1 MQFRVREILLVST
14 MYDAFVLEE
23 DRGVSEL
30 ILSQYI
36 DLNLRFVPRITR
48 VSTAEEALSEL
59 ESRNFDLVL
68 TMARLS
74 DMDPVDFG
82 NHVKR
87 LHPDKPVVLLTVEML
102 SPDLL
107 ARFRR
112 AASIDRI
119 FYWLGDSKI
128 LLAIIKYVE
137 DAGNVHADT
146 ASGVQ
151 TLLVVEDNPKFYSMF
166 LPPLYTELMTQTQ
179 RLISESVNDY
189 QRLLRMRARPKL
201 LLAETYEEA
210 VRLFDKYKRN
220 VLGVISDVA
229 FSRDGQLD
237 QNAGLLLAETFRE
250 KLFDLPILLHS
261 ERGEAREEIGVEC
274 TFVDKRSPGLLTE
287 LRRFLLT
294 DLGFGDFVFR
304 DPDGRELYRACN
316 IQEFEKLLQTCPPD
330 SLRRHAARND
340 ISMWLRARTE
350 FAVAEQLRPTRVED
364 FSDIEGLRRHLH
376 DAIRALLNKN
386 RAGSIT
392 ELAAYAGD
400 VAASFIRIGGGS
412 LGGKARGIAFVNG
425 LLGDPSL
432 REKYP
437 TVRIGVPATFVVC
450 TDVYEEFLETNE
462 LHRTD
467 LEHAADETIAERF
480 LASRLG
486 EETLAQLERVVE
498 KIHTPLAVR
507 SSSVLEDSQSLP
519 FAGLYATYMLPNNDP
534 DPDGRLSQLADAV
547 KLVYASVFYRASRE
561 YIHNTNYRLEDEKMG
576 VIIQEVAGRRH
587 GDLFYPT
594 VSGVA
599 QSHNFYPTSPIRP
612 EDGIASVALG
622 LGKSI
627 VDGENIFRFC
637 PPFPRQNPPYSSP
650 AELMRT
656 TQHHFYALDLS
667 RPRLAVERD
676 ERFSLKRPGLKQARD
691 DGTLAYVAGS
701 YSAQDE
707 RIRRGITDTGPWVV
721 DFAGLRAGRPVPL
734 PEIVVDLLE
743 LGRSSFGA
751 EVEIEF
757 ALNLKEDG
765 DGSTTDTA
773 EFHFLQIRPL
783 VVGRETVEVAHEGDD
798 LDAAVCASNHAMGNG
813 LFQDMY
819 DVVYV
824 DPERFDVAA
833 TERIAQEI
841 GEVNATLKD
850 EDRRYI
856 LIGFGRWGTA
866 DRWLGIPVDWSQ
878 ISNALVI
885 VESDLGDFRVDPS
898 QGSHFFHNVIS
909 LKLGYFHIR
918 SPHAE
923 EYIRW
928 DWLDSQEVI
937 HEGRYIRHVRTASSL
952 VAKVDGRCARGVI
965 LSR

>member
-59 ESRNFDLVL
+59 ASRNFDLVL

-146 ASGVQ
+146 VSGVQ
-151 TLLVVEDNPKFYSMF
+151 TLLIVEDNPKFYSMF
-166 LPPLYTELMTQTQ
+166 LPPLYTEVMTQTQ

-210 VRLFDKYKRN
+210 MHLFDKYKRN

-229 FSRDGQLD
+229 FSRDGRLD
-237 QNAGLLLAETFRE
+237 QDAGLRLAEAFRE
-250 KLFDLPILLHS
+250 KLSDLPILLHS
-261 ERGEAREEIGVEC
+261 ERGEAREEIGIEC
-274 TFVDKRSPGLLTE
+274 AFVDKRAPDLLTE
-287 LRRFLLT
+287 LRHFLLT

-304 DPDGRELYRACN
+304 DPAGRELYRACN
-316 IQEFEKLLQTCPPD
+316 IQEFEKLIQTCPPE
-330 SLRRHAARND
+330 SLRYHAARND

-350 FAVAEQLRPTRVED
+350 FAVAEQLRPHRVED
-364 FSDIEGLRRHLH
+364 FSDIEALRGHLH

-392 ELAAYAGD
+392 ELSAYAGD

-412 LGGKARGIAFVNG
+412 LGGKARGIAFING
-425 LLGDPSL
+425 LLDDPSL

-437 TVRIGVPATFVVC
+437 TVRIGVPATFVIC
-450 TDVYEEFLETNE
+450 TDVYEEFLETNQ
-462 LHRTD
+462 LHRAD
-467 LEHAADETIAERF
+467 LVHAEDEAIAERF
-480 LASRLG
+480 LASSLSD
-486 EETLAQLERVVE
+486 ETLAQLERVVE

-534 DPDGRLSQLADAV
+534 DPLGRLSQLACAV

-561 YIHNTNYRLEDEKMG
+561 YVHNTNYRLEDEKMG
-576 VIIQEVAGRRH
+576 VIIQEVAGRRR
-587 GDLFYPT
+587 GNLFYPM

-637 PPFPRQNPPYSSP
+637 PSFPRQNPPYSSP
-650 AELMRT
+650 EELMKA

-667 RPRLAVERD
+667 RPRSAVERD
-676 ERFSLKRPGLKQARD
+676 ERFSLKRPGLKRARD
-691 DGTLAYVAGS
+691 DGTLASVAGS

-757 ALNLKEDG
+757 ALNLKEDEA
-765 DGSTTDTA
+765 DSAPA

-783 VVGRETVEVAHEGDD
+783 VVGRETVEVAHGDAD
-798 LDAAVCASNHAMGNG
+798 LDEAVCASTHAMGNG
-813 LFQDMY
+813 LFQDLY

-824 DPERFDVAA
+824 DPKRFDVTA
-833 TERIAQEI
+833 TERMAQEI
-841 GEVNATLKD
+841 GELNAQIKR
-850 EDRRYI
+850 ENRRYI

-866 DRWLGIPVDWSQ
+866 DRWLGIPVDWSH

-885 VESDLGDFRVDPS
+885 VESDLDDFRVDPS

-909 LKLGYFHIR
+909 LKLGYFHVR
-918 SPHAE
+918 QPRAE
-923 EYIRW
+923 EFIRW
-928 DWLDSQEVI
+928 DWLDSQEVVR
-937 HEGRYIRHVRTASSL
+937 EGRYVRHVRTASPL

-965 LSR
+965 LTH